1 MTIIKHRR
9 ITAAFLSYRIFK
21 RKEKEYKMEKNTLP
35 TVALRDFVMMPGL
48 IIHFEINRKKS
59 VAAIEQAMTGNQK
72 IFLVTQKD
80 AETEEPQEKD
90 LYKVGVVA
98 SVKKIS
104 KVSEGIFR
112 VFVEGEKRAE
122 LENLSAEQ
130 PDYLIADVKILEEL
144 PQTENEVQ
152 NEAMRRELWSL
163 CLEYIT
169 LNPKGGKM
177 IAELFKKQPP
187 LGKLL
192 DLISMNIPVSFS
204 KRQSVLE
211 TLDLNE
217 RFEVMMEILSNEL
230 EILKAKVQIETQLKN
245 KISQNQK
252 EYLLKE
258 QLNYIKEELGE
269 EPLESEA
276 EKFESDLQKLKA
288 SAKVKEQIKKEI
300 KRFEKLN
307 ESSSESAV
315 QRTYI
320 ETLLQLP
327 WDRMSKESV
336 DIDRTEKILD
346 EQHYGL
352 QKVKER
358 ILDFLAV
365 RAFTKEEDSPI
376 LCLIGPPGTGKTSI
390 AQSIAEALGKKYVRV
405 CLGGV
410 RDEAEIR
417 GHRRTYV
424 SALPGR
430 IVEGLI
436 QAKVKNP
443 LMLLDEIDKV
453 GADHSGDTSAALLE
467 VLDSEQNM
475 HFRDHYIEIPVDL
488 SKVLFIAT
496 ANDASDIPRPLL
508 DRMELI
514 EVSSYTANEKFHIAR
529 NFLVPKQL
537 RKNGLSEKQISISDS
552 ALKNMIQYYT
562 REAGVRELERKIGE
576 LCRKTARKILKQKGK
591 QESVHITSRNL
602 KSFLGKELFTSEAI
616 LSKPEIGVAQGL
628 AWTSAG
634 GETLKIEA
642 VCMPGKG
649 EIELT
654 GQMGDVMK
662 ESAMIG
668 LSYIRSIAEQY
679 QIKAEFFKKN
689 DFHIHIPEG
698 AIPKD
703 GSSAGITMASAL
715 LSAIT
720 RKAIFADVAMTGE
733 ITLRGIVLPI
743 GGLKEKLLA
752 ARTAGIKR
760 VLVPK
765 ENRKDVAE
773 IEKEIYEGMK
783 IIFVS
788 DMDEVIENAF
798 V

>member
-1 MTIIKHRR
+1 
-9 ITAAFLSYRIFK
+9 
-21 RKEKEYKMEKNTLP
+21 MEKNTLP

-59 VAAIEQAMTGNQK
+59 VAAIEQAMTGKQK

-336 DIDRTEKILD
+336 DIDRAEKILD